1 MAVYGCI
8 MFHTLQRVKFNFSA
22 CPSAIKYKIVTL
34 IKLLTLPFIVGLK
47 VKPILTVCYKPMSE
61 CVYKVKSLHPVVT

>member
-1 MAVYGCI
+1 

-61 CVYKVKSLHPVVT
+61 WVYKVKSLHPVVT

>member
-47 VKPILTVCYKPMSE
+47 VKPILTVCYKPTSE
-61 CVYKVKSLHPVVT
+61 WVYKVKSLHPVVT